1 MSRSRGSRDPPSC
14 LFCCNVRTGTTL
26 LAVLM
31 LVTGLMS
38 IVMAAIQMST
48 YMKNQSNVFNLDN
61 GLENEGS
68 NDYFLFRSNNG
79 EYVVSQ
85 SMIVSVTLRLVLGLG
100 FFLMIIGS
108 LALYGLIKSR
118 PGYLL
123 PMLIIQL
130 FDFLCTIATT
140 GKALFDWP
148 RFKMDVILQEHMGF
162 DKDMWD
168 PYYKEYLENLDEHWL
183 RFSIFSF
190 LFIALLVKYQIISVI
205 YRCYKHITT
214 QALLHPH
221 DPEISSVSVPDEDL
235 HPTIYK
241 LPKYEEIQKVPLVM
255 DTDDQD
261 QEMVKPPPYS
271 FT

>member
-1 MSRSRGSRDPPSC
+1 M
-14 LFCCNVRTGTTL
+14 L
-26 LAVLM
+26 LAIMM
-31 LVTGLMS
+31 LITGLMS

-48 YMKNQSNVFNLDN
+48 YLRNKSVFDEALGTD
-61 GLENEGS
+61 S
-68 NDYFLFRSNNG
+68 NDVIWYQSSNG

-108 LALYGLIKSR
+108 LALFGIAKNR

-130 FDFLCTIATT
+130 FDFLCTVATT

-148 RFKMDVILQEHMGF
+148 RFKMDVILQEHLGF
-162 DKDMWD
+162 DKDMLD
-168 PYYKEYLENLDEHWL
+168 PYYKDSLENIDEHYL
-183 RFSIFSF
+183 RFVIFFF
-190 LFIALLVKYQIISVI
+190 LFTALLIKYQIISVI

-214 QALLHPH
+214 QIMMVPH
-221 DPEISSVSVPDEDL
+221 DPEINAVSMNEEDL

-255 DTDDQD
+255 DTDDNAHD
-261 QEMVKPPPYS
+261 DIKPPPYS
-271 FT
+271 TSA